1 MLKLLTKNLY
11 VKIFCLI
18 AATAM
23 WLYVASGQS
32 AVGKFP
38 GSIKI
43 RAINV
48 PSGLVAIFDNQT
60 VDIKITADSATWKK
74 LSADSFS
81 AYVDMSSYSEGT
93 YNLNVNVVCSVSGVQ
108 IVEKTPDK
116 IYVNLEKV
124 ITKLVS
130 VNKKIEG
137 NAAEGKVAGKIV
149 FDPVSVEAKG
159 PASMIEN
166 LTEAMSTI
174 KLNGESDDF
183 TKTVSVY
190 ALDEQSNQMDEIQ
203 FYPSEVKASVSI
215 VKASNVK
222 TIGIKPKIEG
232 TPKSGYFVSSIT
244 VTPSVVDVTGD
255 KSLMNNLTY
264 IETTVVNISD
274 AENDIEKDISLYVP
288 SGIVLQPG
296 SPNKVHLKIVIS
308 SNTITQDFKAKIT
321 ALNLNNLSASYDP
334 PEITVKL
341 SGAPAVISTL
351 GNDNVLL
358 NLDFSGR
365 NSPGSYQ
372 FDLSAGTFSVP
383 SNVKIE
389 DYSPKSLTAT
399 LR

>member
-1 MLKLLTKNLY
+1 MLKLITKNIY

-190 ALDEQSNQMDEIQ
+190 ALDEQGDQINEIQ

-222 TIGIKPKIEG
+222 TIGIKPRIEG
-232 TPKSGYFVSSIT
+232 TPKPGYFVSSIT

-264 IETTVVNISD
+264 IETAIVNISD
-274 AENDIEKDISLYVP
+274 TDNDIEKDVSLSVP

-296 SPNKVHLKIVIS
+296 SSNKVRLKIVIS
-308 SNTITQDFKAKIT
+308 SNTVTQDFKATIT
-321 ALNLNNLSASYDP
+321 PLNLNNLSASYNP
-334 PEITVKL
+334 SEITVKL
-341 SGAPAVISTL
+341 SGPPAVISSL
-351 GNDNVLL
+351 RNDNVLL
-358 NLDFSGR
+358 NLDFSGK
-365 NSPGSYQ
+365 NNLGSYQ
-372 FDLSAGTFSVP
+372 FDLSASNISVP

-389 DYSPKSLTAT
+389 DFSPKSLIAT

>member
-1 MLKLLTKNLY
+1 MLKLITKNIY

-93 YNLNVNVVCSVSGVQ
+93 YNLNVNVVCSESGVQ

-149 FDPVSVEAKG
+149 FDPVNVEAKG
-159 PASMIEN
+159 PASMIDN

-190 ALDEQSNQMDEIQ
+190 ALNEQGDQIDEIQ

-222 TIGIKPKIEG
+222 TIGVKPKIEG
-232 TPKSGYFVSSIT
+232 APKSGYFVSSIT

-255 KSLMNNLTY
+255 KSLMSNLTY
-264 IETTVVNISD
+264 IETAVINISD
-274 AENDIEKDISLYVP
+274 LDNDVEKDVSLFVP
-288 SGIVLQPG
+288 SGIILQPG
-296 SPNKVHLKIVIS
+296 SSNKVRLKIVIS
-308 SNTITQDFKAKIT
+308 SNTITQDFKATIT
-321 ALNLNNLSASYDP
+321 PLNLSNLSASYNP
-334 PEITVKL
+334 AEIIVKL
-341 SGAPAVISTL
+341 SGPPAVISSLKT
-351 GNDNVLL
+351 DNVTV
-358 NLDFSGR
+358 NLDFTGK
-365 NSPGSYQ
+365 NNPGSYQ
-372 FDLSAGTFSVP
+372 FDLLISNFSVP
-383 SNVKIE
+383 SSVKIE
-389 DYSPKSLTAT
+389 DYNPKSLTAT